1 MTLLFPYSLSP
12 FLTHSLFLFIYRRE
26 WFQCRRGQSCFC
38 NFALLV
44 QRQYLGISHSHSA
57 MQTCGTKVSGSQQ
70 IVFLQ
75 YSAPLYVLSPSGG
88 IGGGEA
94 VPGGR
99 TEQLDWHLSCGNK
112 NSKSPLWFQPQI
124 YDITLSY
131 TRFKIFSSCSWKWPL
146 MTVFW
151 SNKHQTFRKGKSN
164 YVLNVLSSDIEL
176 GIYLTTGLMMNH
188 HSQNLFYK
196 LKLACGVF
204 IRDLTRK
211 KAGKSPGTQA
221 ANCKLL
227 TCSFRQIFPLAGL
240 AKQIT
245 MQSVYS
251 WVCKSEWNLFPLQ
264 MHCIYEY
271 VKARSKSQSLGLCF
285 DLVKF
290 RSFETEGNSGSDLP
304 SGLLVV
310 ITR

>member
-1 MTLLFPYSLSP
+1 
-12 FLTHSLFLFIYRRE
+12 
-26 WFQCRRGQSCFC
+26 
-38 NFALLV
+38 
-44 QRQYLGISHSHSA
+44 
-57 MQTCGTKVSGSQQ
+57 
-70 IVFLQ
+70 
-75 YSAPLYVLSPSGG
+75 
-88 IGGGEA
+88 
-94 VPGGR
+94 
-99 TEQLDWHLSCGNK
+99 
-112 NSKSPLWFQPQI
+112 
-124 YDITLSY
+124 
-131 TRFKIFSSCSWKWPL
+131 

-245 MQSVYS
+245 MQSAYS
-251 WVCKSEWNLFPLQ
+251 WVCKSELNLFPLQ
-264 MHCIYEY
+264 VHCIYEY

-290 RSFETEGNSGSDLP
+290 RSFETEGNSGSDLS